1 MVKRIIII
9 SVAALVSVSLSLGA
23 VFLLPKFLGSVSEI
37 GVKKNDTVSGGRVS
51 RADSTDAEGAAEES
65 ADVPSVSQAQQSRVT
80 KNEEP
85 SISSK
90 APQQSSSASKSVR
103 KENVTK
109 LFKPAKETV
118 CSSADLTEKQFY
130 DSKSGKTLPYR
141 IYIPKNLQ
149 KDKKTPILLLLHGA
163 GERGEDNLTQIR
175 NFKGMF
181 NAAGDIIS
189 GSIILA
195 PQCPSGGWWNLDED
209 GYGDEKGWL
218 GAAWRLLESVKS
230 EYGGD
235 PDRIYITGL
244 SMGGIATWALIDRYP
259 EKFAAAVPVCGIGNS
274 YSAYNLTGIPIKIY
288 HGTADTTIGC
298 GASDEMYNAILS
310 AGGKMVDY
318 KRLYGVG
325 HNAWDTAYSDRD
337 MFCWMFSQTRPKAR
351 TGDDSYTYK
360 EKIKLVS
367 PRNTEIFSEKD
378 IDFYFLESSED
389 GGYSIAASLNSGV
402 YDTLREAYEKNDG
415 KEFTVYYYG
424 KKLYT
429 FIPGSEPSCEEFV
442 FASSVTDYLEDLTDY

>member
-1 MVKRIIII
+1 
-9 SVAALVSVSLSLGA
+9 
-23 VFLLPKFLGSVSEI
+23 
-37 GVKKNDTVSGGRVS
+37 
-51 RADSTDAEGAAEES
+51 
-65 ADVPSVSQAQQSRVT
+65 
-80 KNEEP
+80 
-85 SISSK
+85 
-90 APQQSSSASKSVR
+90 
-103 KENVTK
+103 
-109 LFKPAKETV
+109 
-118 CSSADLTEKQFY
+118 
-130 DSKSGKTLPYR
+130 
-141 IYIPKNLQ
+141 
-149 KDKKTPILLLLHGA
+149 
-163 GERGEDNLTQIR
+163 
-175 NFKGMF
+175 MF

-209 GYGDEKGWL
+209 GYGDEMGWL

-337 MFCWMFSQTRPKAR
+337 MF
-351 TGDDSYTYK
+351 
-360 EKIKLVS
+360 
-367 PRNTEIFSEKD
+367 
-378 IDFYFLESSED
+378 
-389 GGYSIAASLNSGV
+389 
-402 YDTLREAYEKNDG
+402 
-415 KEFTVYYYG
+415 
-424 KKLYT
+424 
-429 FIPGSEPSCEEFV
+429 
-442 FASSVTDYLEDLTDY
+442 

>member
-1 MVKRIIII
+1 MIKRIIII

-23 VFLLPKFLGSVSEI
+23 IFLLPKYFRNTSHVS
-37 GVKKNDTVSGGRVS
+37 VKKNDTVSGRQVS
-51 RADSTDAEGAAEES
+51 KADSTVAESTAEES
-65 ADVPSVSQAQQSRVT
+65 SHPSASRVQ
-80 KNEEP
+80 
-85 SISSK
+85 SSQKKQGEQAASAK
-90 APQQSSSASKSVR
+90 ASQQSSAAVKSVR
-103 KENVTK
+103 PEKVTK
-109 LFKPAKETV
+109 LFKPAKETI
-118 CSSADLTEKQFY
+118 CSSTDLAEKEFF
-130 DSKSGKTLPYR
+130 DSQSGKTLPYR
-141 IYIPKNLQ
+141 IYIPKNIQ
-149 KDKKTPILLLLHGA
+149 KGKKTPILFLLHGA
-163 GERGEDNLTQIR
+163 GECGADNFAQIR

-195 PQCPSGGWWNLDED
+195 PQCPTNGWWSLDE
-209 GYGDEKGWL
+209 GYGDENGWL
-218 GAAWRLLESVKS
+218 GAALRLLESVKS

-259 EKFAAAVPVCGIGNS
+259 EQFAAAVPVCGIGNS

-298 GASDEMYNAILS
+298 GASDEMYNAILN
-310 AGGKMVDY
+310 AGGRMVDY

-325 HNAWDTAYSDRD
+325 HNAWDAAYSDRD
-337 MFCWMFSQTRPKAR
+337 MFCWMFSQTKTKAR
-351 TGDDSYTYK
+351 AGDDSYTYK

-367 PRNTEIFSEKD
+367 PQNTEIFSEKD
-378 IDFYFLESSED
+378 IDFYMLESSDD
-389 GGYSIAASLNSGV
+389 GGYSIVASLNYGV
-402 YDTLREAYEKNDG
+402 YDVLREAYEKNNG
-415 KEFTVYYYG
+415 KVFTVYYYG

-442 FASSVTDYLEDLTDY
+442 FASSVTDYLEELRNY

>member
-1 MVKRIIII
+1 MIKRIIII
-9 SVAALVSVSLSLGA
+9 SVAALVAVSLSLGA
-23 VFLLPKFLGSVSEI
+23 IFLLPKYFRNTSHVS
-37 GVKKNDTVSGGRVS
+37 VKKNDTVSGRQVS
-51 RADSTDAEGAAEES
+51 KADSTVAESTAEES
-65 ADVPSVSQAQQSRVT
+65 SLPSASRVQ
-80 KNEEP
+80 
-85 SISSK
+85 SSQKKQGEQAASAK
-90 APQQSSSASKSVR
+90 ASQQSSAAVKSVR
-103 KENVTK
+103 PEKVTK
-109 LFKPAKETV
+109 LFKPAKETI
-118 CSSADLTEKQFY
+118 CSSTDLAEKEFF
-130 DSKSGKTLPYR
+130 DSQSGKTLPYR
-141 IYIPKNLQ
+141 IYIPKNIQ
-149 KDKKTPILLLLHGA
+149 KGKKTPILFLLHGA
-163 GERGEDNLTQIR
+163 GERGADNFAQIR

-325 HNAWDTAYSDRD
+325 HNAWDTEYSDRD

-378 IDFYFLESSED
+378 IDFYLLESSED

-442 FASSVTDYLEDLTDY
+442 FASSVTDYLENLIDY

>member
-1 MVKRIIII
+1 MMKRIVII

-85 SISSK
+85 SVSSK

-118 CSSADLTEKQFY
+118 CSSADLTEKHFY

-209 GYGDEKGWL
+209 GYGDEMGWL

-298 GASDEMYNAILS
+298 GASD
-310 AGGKMVDY
+310 V
-318 KRLYGVG
+318 
-325 HNAWDTAYSDRD
+325 
-337 MFCWMFSQTRPKAR
+337 
-351 TGDDSYTYK
+351 
-360 EKIKLVS
+360 
-367 PRNTEIFSEKD
+367 
-378 IDFYFLESSED
+378 DFYFLESSED

-429 FIPGSEPSCEEFV
+429 FIPGSETSCEEFV

>member
-1 MVKRIIII
+1 
-9 SVAALVSVSLSLGA
+9 
-23 VFLLPKFLGSVSEI
+23 
-37 GVKKNDTVSGGRVS
+37 
-51 RADSTDAEGAAEES
+51 
-65 ADVPSVSQAQQSRVT
+65 
-80 KNEEP
+80 
-85 SISSK
+85 
-90 APQQSSSASKSVR
+90 
-103 KENVTK
+103 
-109 LFKPAKETV
+109 
-118 CSSADLTEKQFY
+118 
-130 DSKSGKTLPYR
+130 
-141 IYIPKNLQ
+141 
-149 KDKKTPILLLLHGA
+149 
-163 GERGEDNLTQIR
+163 
-175 NFKGMF
+175 MF

-378 IDFYFLESSED
+378 IDFYLLESSED

-442 FASSVTDYLEDLTDY
+442 FASSVTDYLENLIDY